1 MSNLNFGTYDSENT
15 DVLNDPEYGYLL
27 QDDLFIMDSS
37 QKKVVKDLYVKN
49 GQNWSQVKEAYIYDQ
64 GQWKVS
70 YRKAFRFKIDFTDST
85 MNLNLLTY
93 LRSLSTPWDGVSP
106 IKGIFRITNTG
117 VIGSNN
123 STIPSLM
130 IPTLPA
136 NSSLIIIN
144 DGSLYG
150 QGGNGGNGANA
161 SDLTSTSSV
170 WVGANGG
177 DCLVSVTQHAS
188 TKIYYTGS
196 GKIWAGGG
204 GGGGGAEN
212 GPIIYVESSG
222 GDTRYCQGGGGGGGG
237 QGYSTSSGGNRSNPN
252 RNYGNAGSSGGNGGF
267 NSFGFGGAGGSG
279 NAGTS
284 PEKDPGGTGGNGGAW
299 GQKGQTAPA
308 GSDSGDD
315 NSSYAP
321 QGGAGGEG
329 GYIIKGP
336 IVPLIVVPTPTNGY
350 VDTDLYK
357 GRV

>member
-93 LRSLSTPWDGVSP
+93 LRSLSTSWDGVSP

-150 QGGNGGNGANA
+150 QGGNGGQGAAIDRNGF
-161 SDLTSTSSV
+161 S
-170 WVGANGG
+170 GQNGG
-177 DCLVSVTQHAS
+177 DCININIQSQNTR
-188 TKIYYTGS
+188 IYYSGS
-196 GKIWAGGG
+196 GLLWAGGG
-204 GGGGGAEN
+204 GGGGGAYSYE
-212 GPIIYVESSG
+212 GSDG
-222 GDTRYCQGGGGGGGG
+222 GSDTRSAGGGGGGG
-237 QGYSTSSGGNRSNPN
+237 QGYSTSLGGPGGPLPNPSGAFGG
-252 RNYGNAGSSGGNGGF
+252 RNAAGSPGSNGGF
-267 NSFGFGGAGGSG
+267 NSAGNGGGGGGPSNWG
-279 NAGTS
+279 PCA
-284 PEKDPGGTGGNGGAW
+284 GGTGGSWGAD
-299 GQKGQTAPA
+299 GNTGVAVTA
-308 GSDSGDD
+308 GSKDT
-315 NSSYAP
+315 NP
-321 QGGAGGEG
+321 GEG
-329 GYIIKGP
+329 GFAGCIINGINNITFLEEFPSP
-336 IVPLIVVPTPTNGY
+336 INGY
-350 VDTDLYK
+350 INNSTYK
-357 GRV
+357 GRIL